1 MTYEA
6 MKQALEA
13 LEYHQHLT
21 RPLTLTRA
29 AIESLHQAIAEGEK
43 QEPVAWR
50 TFDGE
55 GGYDFRSYEDN
66 EGYGKWWEERNPNYK
81 DWVEPLYTHPPKREW
96 VGLTDEEIDQ
106 GLLRSDYALQT
117 AHAWR
122 AGVVFAMTQLKEKN
136 HDQ

>member
-29 AIESLHQAIAEGEK
+29 AIESLHQAIAEAEK
-43 QEPVAWR
+43 QEPVAYV
-50 TFDGE
+50 T
-55 GGYDFRSYEDN
+55 GYHA
-66 EGYGKWWEERNPNYK
+66 GYPTIAPLNPAM
-81 DWVEPLYTHPPKREW
+81 VMPTGMALYTHPPKREW